1 MSYSAMRPDGVAV
14 YPASQAPTSER
25 LTFIRKV
32 YLMMFSGILAYAT
45 ISGALTFG
53 ALAHMAGTPIPGL
66 STLGMLSMNIPPLVA
81 LLLIVGASIGAHAI
95 SMVKGLNLVGF
106 YGFAAVFGILSVN
119 LFAYAMV
126 VAGPAVIFQALGLTV
141 LVFGGLSAYVLITKK
156 DFNFIG
162 GFLMVGMFLLLGAV
176 VVAIVMQMMGMQ
188 VRMLS
193 IGLAIFSTLLFAGY
207 VLYDTSNMLHRYS
220 TDMVVPAALALMID
234 FIMLFRN
241 ILYLLMASRN

>member
-53 ALAHMAGTPIPGL
+53 ALAHNPIPGL

-126 VAGPAVIFQALGLTV
+126 VAGSAVIFQALGLTV

-220 TDMVVPAALALMID
+220 TDMVVPAALALMIA